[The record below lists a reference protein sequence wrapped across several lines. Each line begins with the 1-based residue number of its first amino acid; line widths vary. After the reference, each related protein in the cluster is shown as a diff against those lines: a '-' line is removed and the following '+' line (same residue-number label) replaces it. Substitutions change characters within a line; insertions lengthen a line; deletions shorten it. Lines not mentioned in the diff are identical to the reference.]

1 MERPWIKII
10 GKDILGREKCITRCK
25 QMHVA
30 ATGTG
35 RFDFM
40 AFRVVIDGRE
50 YGTWRN
56 FDAYQNDDWLDG
68 VAEAYEYIEE
78 CMRIHKAFFK
88 TLDLSEER

>member
-30 ATGTG
+30 ATGAG
-35 RFDFM
+35 RFDSM
-40 AFRVVIDGRE
+40 AFRVVIDGRG
-50 YGTWRN
+50 YGTWREW
-56 FDAYQNDDWLDG
+56 QNNDWCDG

-88 TLDLSEER
+88 TLDLSEERE